1 MSSFLYL
8 KMAENRISFEEYGLR
23 LAEVAAQRSEDPR
36 TKVGC
41 VLFRHDG
48 TIASLGYN
56 GAPSGVE
63 MTCWDNRKEKILRV
77 IHAEINS
84 LRHVK
89 PGECYMAAVTYS
101 PCNDCLKSLA
111 AYGIKKIVYRNEYRP
126 NIPYPMKTIAK
137 EFGIE
142 LQQITCPCE
151 AS

>member
-1 MSSFLYL
+1 
-8 KMAENRISFEEYGLR
+8 MAENRISFEEYGLR